1 MWRKFLLLIIILSI
15 AGCMSRQNEID
26 AAISGTLTAVSTN
39 TPIKTNTPT
48 LLPTSTYVPTST
60 PPARRALT
68 DNNILRV
75 VKELE
80 RQGFIFTYFEY
91 EAGRSRYIGY
101 YGNNTNVSIVLDMR
115 FDNFVGADYSLNYQL
130 NNDENVP
137 DFTVLDIA
145 VFGKEVN
152 EDILKPWRKIRDLL
166 AQSNILCFN
175 NYVIFDINT
184 EELGLSHSISL
195 DQDWEVDMKPIFGG
209 CP

>member
-15 AGCMSRQNEID
+15 AGCMTRQNEID

-115 FDNFVGADYSLNYQL
+115 FDNFVGADYSDYQL

-152 EDILKPWRKIRDLL
+152 EEHIKALEKNTRFVGAKK
-166 AQSNILCFN
+166 ILCF
-175 NYVIFDINT
+175 
-184 EELGLSHSISL
+184 
-195 DQDWEVDMKPIFGG
+195 
-209 CP
+209 